1 MQNYMLERLLERI
14 SFSDYRDNFIFK
26 GGFLISSIVGL
37 SSRATMD
44 LDTTVKGF
52 TLTQASITEIFK
64 EICNVRID
72 DNITF
77 EFIGT
82 TDIRGQMTIQA

>member
-1 MQNYMLERLLERI
+1 
-14 SFSDYRDNFIFK
+14 
-26 GGFLISSIVGL
+26 
-37 SSRATMD
+37 MD